1 MNKQKTAP
9 GKKKGKKGSVK
20 LMNGS
25 GGSQRGFDGM
35 NCYGYHNNGY
45 AVYGYQ
51 SSGYAGYGYQKTGN
65 NLPSVR
71 TQTPVSSGSVVS
83 KQPLVE
89 VAKIMKT
96 EMCVS
101 EFGPKIEE
109 LLVGKKLGMFAAQVE
124 IMYQK
129 IWSYKLPSDWVEI
142 MERERG
148 MKVVHKGV
156 TRENPVCSLV
166 DRVTTVSREE
176 QERNWEDIVSRVE
189 SILYGRVYGWFV
201 SQVEKAYIKQHMES
215 LPDGWVSKLEELGKL
230 VTDRSK
236 PGNVVCSLPNTEAKS
251 RSEVC
256 SLPNTGVVKLSPART
271 TTSQNTPFGR
281 IQSWNSSEIK
291 TSTEKCELDI
301 CVSLPEL
308 DLVPSGL
315 SVGDTWF
322 LPQVCMDMDSPNLED
337 YYDVRVSL
345 VLEGDLVFFLQSY
358 MNREIYDG
366 LQEDMKR
373 FYSIPD
379 NKVEVTETLLTKGS
393 YLAVWY
399 KERWERGRVLGCL
412 LGGRRWSVRLVD
424 TGHFIVCF
432 NTNLVQPLWIQ
443 FGRIPEAA
451 RCARLSE
458 VRPIVGEDWSKE
470 SKDWFRHRVEGKD
483 LVAVVESMKE
493 DLMYVRLVDT
503 SNEQLQWGEDIGEQM
518 VSLSQAR
525 WKKNVLR

>member
-71 TQTPVSSGSVVS
+71 TQTSVSSGSVVS

-215 LPDGWVSKLEELGKL
+215 LPDGWVSKLTRWL
-230 VTDRSK
+230 TD
-236 PGNVVCSLPNTEAKS
+236 L
-251 RSEVC
+251 
-256 SLPNTGVVKLSPART
+256 LS
-271 TTSQNTPFGR
+271 
-281 IQSWNSSEIK
+281 
-291 TSTEKCELDI
+291 
-301 CVSLPEL
+301 
-308 DLVPSGL
+308 
-315 SVGDTWF
+315 
-322 LPQVCMDMDSPNLED
+322 
-337 YYDVRVSL
+337 
-345 VLEGDLVFFLQSY
+345 
-358 MNREIYDG
+358 
-366 LQEDMKR
+366 
-373 FYSIPD
+373 
-379 NKVEVTETLLTKGS
+379 
-393 YLAVWY
+393 
-399 KERWERGRVLGCL
+399 
-412 LGGRRWSVRLVD
+412 
-424 TGHFIVCF
+424 H
-432 NTNLVQPLWIQ
+432 
-443 FGRIPEAA
+443 
-451 RCARLSE
+451 
-458 VRPIVGEDWSKE
+458 
-470 SKDWFRHRVEGKD
+470 
-483 LVAVVESMKE
+483 
-493 DLMYVRLVDT
+493 
-503 SNEQLQWGEDIGEQM
+503 
-518 VSLSQAR
+518 
-525 WKKNVLR
+525 